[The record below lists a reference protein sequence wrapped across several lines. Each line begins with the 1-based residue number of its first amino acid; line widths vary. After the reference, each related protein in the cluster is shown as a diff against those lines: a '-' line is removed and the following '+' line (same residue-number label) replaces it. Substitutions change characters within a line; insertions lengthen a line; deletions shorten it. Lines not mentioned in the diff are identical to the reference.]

1 MVWWG
6 FRWGAGLFICWDGK
20 PLLSKSK
27 ATPKHMIIIDL
38 KQVTGRRGHGR
49 VHTNL
54 ASSTIQTYTYTYRI
68 LIYDKYMIIVQKMTK
83 STTNKCTIQ
92 TVDWWKQATKLSS
105 HMKSVWALQA
115 IKSQLRRWWPCKIYW
130 TMVPRQSFHEQFSE
144 IHIVS
149 RETVEIMTTSIM
161 EEVQIMQSL
170 HLSKKAGA
178 LPFTKS
184 LPEKETGG
192 ALPFTK
198 SLPEKETGG
207 ALPFTKSLPEK
218 ETGGALPFTKSLP
231 EKETGGALPF
241 TKSLPEKETGG
252 ALPFTKSLPEKET
265 GGALPFTK
273 SLPEKETGGAL
284 PFTKSLP
291 EKETGGALP
300 FTKSLPS

>member
-68 LIYDKYMIIVQKMTK
+68 LIYDKYIIIVQKMTK
-83 STTNKCTIQ
+83 VLQTNARY
-92 TVDWWKQATKLSS
+92 KQLIDESRQPNYQVTW
-105 HMKSVWALQA
+105 KSVWALQA

-161 EEVQIMQSL
+161 EEV
-170 HLSKKAGA
+170 
-178 LPFTKS
+178 
-184 LPEKETGG
+184 
-192 ALPFTK
+192 
-198 SLPEKETGG
+198 
-207 ALPFTKSLPEK
+207 
-218 ETGGALPFTKSLP
+218 
-231 EKETGGALPF
+231 
-241 TKSLPEKETGG
+241 
-252 ALPFTKSLPEKET
+252 
-265 GGALPFTK
+265 
-273 SLPEKETGGAL
+273 
-284 PFTKSLP
+284 
-291 EKETGGALP
+291 
-300 FTKSLPS
+300 